1 MKRTD
6 YCGALREKDVGR
18 AVTVMGWAQ
27 NKRDMGG
34 VIFIDVR
41 DREGTLQVVFDAEKL
56 SAEDFKAAET
66 LKLESVIGVTGV
78 LRMRDRET
86 RNPRLETGTVELAA
100 SELEVLSEAETLPFQ
115 LEDADSVREEL
126 AEIQVFWISAGQKC
140 IKPAFPRRDCQGSL
154 RFS

>member
-41 DREGTLQVVFDAEKL
+41 G
-56 SAEDFKAAET
+56 
-66 LKLESVIGVTGV
+66 
-78 LRMRDRET
+78 
-86 RNPRLETGTVELAA
+86 PRGY
-100 SELEVLSEAETLPFQ
+100 P
-115 LEDADSVREEL
+115 
-126 AEIQVFWISAGQKC
+126 AGC
-140 IKPAFPRRDCQGSL
+140 F
-154 RFS
+154 

>member
-86 RNPRLETGTVELAA
+86 RNPRLETGTIELAA
-100 SELEVLSEAETLPFQ
+100 SELEVLSEARDP
-115 LEDADSVREEL
+115 AV
-126 AEIQVFWISAGQKC
+126 SA
-140 IKPAFPRRDCQGSL
+140 
-154 RFS
+154 